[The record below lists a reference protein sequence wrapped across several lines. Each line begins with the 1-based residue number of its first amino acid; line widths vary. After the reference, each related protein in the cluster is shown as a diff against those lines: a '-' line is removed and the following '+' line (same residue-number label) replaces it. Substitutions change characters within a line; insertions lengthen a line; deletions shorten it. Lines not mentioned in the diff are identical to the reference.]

1 MDGHGNVTDGIVV
14 AQAKAAGPYEAA
26 ESIAR
31 ELAGIDLAM
40 VVVFVSPRY
49 DPTSFIEELSR
60 RMPDKPVFGCTT
72 AGELAP
78 HGWD

>member
-1 MDGHGNVTDGIVV
+1 
-14 AQAKAAGPYEAA
+14 
-26 ESIAR
+26 
-31 ELAGIDLAM
+31 

-78 HGWD
+78 HGWDEDRVVAIGFDAQDFIISARILTDLSSFRVDCGRS